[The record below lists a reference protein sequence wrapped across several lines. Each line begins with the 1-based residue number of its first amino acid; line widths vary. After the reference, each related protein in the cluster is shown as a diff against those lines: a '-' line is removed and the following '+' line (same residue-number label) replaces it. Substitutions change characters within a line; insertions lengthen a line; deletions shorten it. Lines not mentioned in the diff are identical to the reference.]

1 MLAWFVQEN
10 AHGYRHGYRLF
21 QDYMMCHTQALHN
34 ASAKRP
40 SYRIHELHHVVGAHD
55 VRRKVAQIAHV
66 MATTP
71 A

>member
-1 MLAWFVQEN
+1 
-10 AHGYRHGYRLF
+10 
-21 QDYMMCHTQALHN
+21 MMCHTQALHN

-40 SYRIHELHHVVGAHD
+40 SYRIHELHHVVGEHD